1 MNIDPQILNNIIL
14 IFTSLGVAFIVA
26 LWMGIIFWVI
36 RDIRSRSRDPFVGLL
51 SFLLVIILPI
61 FGVFIYWMIRPNK
74 TIEQKYQTA
83 LEEEAL
89 LKELEKK
96 QNCPGCGRTVEDDWI
111 LCPSCH
117 TRIKKICLSCGKIL
131 ELPWNLCPFCGN
143 PQQKV
148 YKTDKAQSN
157 SYQLDKKD

>member
-14 IFTSLGVAFIVA
+14 VLTSLGVAFIAA
-26 LWMGIIFWVI
+26 LWMSAIFWVI

-51 SFLLVIILPI
+51 SFLLVIMLPI
-61 FGVFIYWMIRPNK
+61 FGIIIYWIIRPNK
-74 TIEQKYQTA
+74 TIEQKYQNA

-96 QNCPGCGRTVEDDWI
+96 QNCPGCGRTIEDDWI
-111 LCPSCH
+111 LCPACH
-117 TRIKKICLSCGKIL
+117 TRIKKICITCGKIL
-131 ELPWNLCPFCGN
+131 ELQWNLCPFCGN

-148 YKTDKAQSN
+148 YKTDKAQVN

>member
-1 MNIDPQILNNIIL
+1 
-14 IFTSLGVAFIVA
+14 
-26 LWMGIIFWVI
+26 
-36 RDIRSRSRDPFVGLL
+36 VGLL

-61 FGVFIYWMIRPNK
+61 FGIFIYWIIRPNQ

-96 QNCPGCGRTVEDDWI
+96 QNCPGCGRMIEDDWI

-117 TRIKKICLSCGKIL
+117 TRIKKICISCGKIL

-148 YKTDKAQSN
+148 YKTDKAQAN
-157 SYQLDKKD
+157 LYQLDKKD